1 LAWSRLRSSWIS
13 FSNFGGRR
21 DRSGRRLCYSC
32 SPTASQIDQ
41 LILRSIFWLLFVAW
55 QIIKGSAS
63 IPLLSLLGD
72 QVGNGEIVSA
82 SGLESLRFAENRM
95 NTDLL

>member
-1 LAWSRLRSSWIS
+1 V
-13 FSNFGGRR
+13 G
-21 DRSGRRLCYSC
+21 
-32 SPTASQIDQ
+32 
-41 LILRSIFWLLFVAW
+41 W

-72 QVGNGEIVSA
+72 QVENREIVSA

-95 NTDLL
+95 NTHMPFDRCEKPRR

>member
-1 LAWSRLRSSWIS
+1 M
-13 FSNFGGRR
+13 
-21 DRSGRRLCYSC
+21 
-32 SPTASQIDQ
+32 
-41 LILRSIFWLLFVAW
+41 AW

>member
-1 LAWSRLRSSWIS
+1 V
-13 FSNFGGRR
+13 G
-21 DRSGRRLCYSC
+21 
-32 SPTASQIDQ
+32 
-41 LILRSIFWLLFVAW
+41 W

-72 QVGNGEIVSA
+72 QVENREIVSA